1 MKRLLVRMLSLFPRS
16 FRERFG
22 TDMAEQIERDY
33 EDARSRSR
41 LSAALFTLG
50 TAVDVARASA
60 AEHTNPTVPVGRPAT
75 TEGTGDRQGDG
86 TMKTMLQDLRIAGR
100 SLRRTP
106 GFTMA
111 AVGTLGLAVG
121 VLTAVFAVVDTVLLD
136 PLPYPEPDRL
146 VMISASAPGSDFPPE
161 FGVSLEFF
169 VQYREQSELLED
181 LSTVDDFTN
190 TFRTADRVERVRM
203 STSTSAL
210 FRTLDVEPILG
221 RTPQPDDEGK
231 SLVLSEALWS
241 DWFGRDP
248 EIIGRSF
255 DVMGSTRTVIAVMG
269 GDFDFPRED
278 VLLWVPNEVRAEDIT
293 PGRYRHRLVGRM
305 APGADVES
313 LEAELD
319 LLASRLP
326 ERFGGSANYA
336 RLIERHRSVVR
347 TLEDDLLGP
356 VAGSIWILFGAMTIV
371 VLIACANVTNLLLVR
386 AERRRRDLAVR
397 RAMGAGRGRLVRA
410 QLVEAGVVSLLSGVV
425 AVAIARFGL
434 PLLIAAAPGG
444 APRLSAT
451 RFSATGLAFTVV
463 VCALAALLCG
473 LVPALRSASVGL
485 GALREGSRGSTTGK
499 RWARDGLVVAQT
511 AMALV
516 LLVGSGLLLRSF
528 QELRGVDPGYDTD
541 DVFTFQM
548 APERDDLVDGPSW
561 TRFHLDFMGR
571 LRALPGVESVGIV
584 ENVPLNESVASRDF
598 LPEDRAGEEDGG
610 VLLSYT
616 AAGGEYFATMGIE
629 VVRGRIFD
637 ERDQTTNL
645 GNVVISQSAA
655 DVLWP
660 GGDPIGRRLQWQ
672 GHDTWETVIGVVQDV
687 MQDSFRDEPEPLVY
701 IPMQGQRAD
710 QWWLSSPGYV
720 VKTDRV
726 DEIGPEI
733 RALIREVAPS
743 APMYRTFTMD
753 ALAADSMVELS
764 FMMLAVAVAA
774 ALALLLGMVGLY
786 GVLSFVVA
794 QRTREIGVR
803 MALGAEAGAVRRMVV
818 AQGARVVVWGVLVG
832 AAVAL
837 VATRFLRSMLYGV
850 GPIDPL
856 TYALVSAIML
866 GVGLLA
872 SYLPARRA
880 SGVDPVESL
889 RTG

>member
-1 MKRLLVRMLSLFPRS
+1 MKSFLVRMLSLFPRS
-16 FRERFG
+16 FRRRFG
-22 TDMAEQIERDY
+22 ADMAEQIERDY
-33 EDARSRSR
+33 EVARSRSR
-41 LSAALFTLG
+41 LTAVLFTLG
-50 TAVDVARASA
+50 TAIDLMRASV
-60 AEHTNPTVPVGRPAT
+60 AEHTNPALSARGKTTADRDADRP
-75 TEGTGDRQGDG
+75 GDG
-86 TMKTMLQDLRIAGR
+86 TMRTMIQDLRLAGR

-146 VMISASAPGSDFPPE
+146 VTISASAPGSDFPSE
-161 FGVSLEFF
+161 FGVGLEFF
-169 VQYREQSELLED
+169 VQYREQSKLLED

-190 TFRTADRVERVRM
+190 TFRAADRVERVRM
-203 STSTSAL
+203 STGTSAL
-210 FRTLDVEPILG
+210 FRTLGVEPILG
-221 RTPQPDDEGK
+221 RTPQPEDEGE

-248 EIIGRSF
+248 EVIGRSF
-255 DVMGSTRTVIAVMG
+255 DVMGAPRTVIAVMG
-269 GDFDFPRED
+269 ADFDFPRED
-278 VLLWVPNEVRAEDIT
+278 VLLWVPAEVRADDIV
-293 PGRYRHRLVGRM
+293 PGRFRHRLVGRM

-336 RLIERHRSVVR
+336 RLMERHHSVVR

-356 VAGSIWILFGAMTIV
+356 VAGSIWILFGAVTIV

-410 QLVEAGVVSLLSGVV
+410 QFVETGLVSLLAGGV
-425 AVAIARFGL
+425 AVAIARVGL
-434 PLLIAAAPGG
+434 PLLIAAAPDG

-451 RFSATGLAFTVV
+451 RLSAAGLAFTVF
-463 VCALAALLCG
+463 VCALATLLCG

-485 GALREGSRGSTTGK
+485 GVLRDGSRGSTTGK
-499 RWARDGLVVAQT
+499 RWVRDGLVVGQT

-528 QELRGVDPGYDTD
+528 QELRGVDPGYETE

-561 TRFHLDFMGR
+561 TRFHLDFMDR
-571 LRALPGVESVGIV
+571 LRALPSIESVGIV
-584 ENVPLNESVASRDF
+584 ENVPLNESVGSRDF
-598 LPEDRAGEEDGG
+598 LPEDRAGEADGG
-610 VLLSYT
+610 VMLSYT
-616 AAGGEYFATMGIE
+616 AAGGDYFATMRIE

-645 GNVVISQSAA
+645 GNVVISESAA
-655 DVLWP
+655 DLLWP
-660 GGDPIGRRLQWQ
+660 GEDPIGRRVQWEGQ
-672 GHDTWETVIGVVQDV
+672 DTRETVIGVVEDV

-720 VKTDRV
+720 VKTDRA

-786 GVLSFVVA
+786 GVLSYVVA

-803 MALGAEAGAVRRMVV
+803 MALGAEASAVRRMVV
-818 AQGARVVVWGVLVG
+818 GQGTRVVVWGVIVG

-837 VATRFLRSMLYGV
+837 FATRFLRSLLYGV
-850 GPIDPL
+850 GTIDPL

-866 GVGLLA
+866 GVGFVA
-872 SYLPARRA
+872 SYIPARKA

-889 RTG
+889 RAG